1 MVSKVMD
8 IGHFGVVAQ
17 KICHEP
23 GVSVR
28 FFRTDAVWLNP
39 PRSRMRSRRNVVAGF
54 QTIVSYTIAAPVAV
68 NMVVRSDTAQ
78 SLGAPGPGALRGW
91 DAVSFNLKETKPDR
105 PAPQGLEIPKN
116 FICPLRRSSP

>member
-1 MVSKVMD
+1 M
-8 IGHFGVVAQ
+8 A
-17 KICHEP
+17 EP
-23 GVSVR
+23 TTLPGA
-28 FFRTDAVWLNP
+28 FNAK
-39 PRSRMRSRRNVVAGF
+39 RSSAGF
-54 QTIVSYTIAAPVAV
+54 QTIVSNTIAAPVAV